1 MDKIIVQVIERQTL
15 AKNIISL
22 KLQPIHDQLP
32 KWSAGAHV
40 DIFLPD
46 GQARQ
51 YSIINSYSDENCLL
65 LGILVD
71 ENGRGGSI
79 WIEQNAN
86 VGSELT
92 VGKPRNHFEYLS
104 ANANHQVFIAGG
116 IGITPLLPMIRQAEA
131 DNSDWELHYIG
142 RSLENMAYVEDLKSY
157 GNKVTFYPRDTTE
170 RPDFTQI
177 LDLHKSLTIYCCGP
191 ELLMDKVEELGHQ
204 FANITVISER
214 FSAKPLTDDS
224 GFDEFEVV
232 FSYSGITAKV
242 NREQSIL
249 EVAEAAGIYVSHSC
263 SEGICGSCETP
274 IISGQVIHRDSVL
287 SEAER
292 IASKTMM
299 ICISRAN
306 CSRLALD
313 L

>member
-1 MDKIIVQVIERQTL
+1 MDKIIVQVAERQTL

-22 KLQPIHDQLP
+22 KLQPINDLLP
-32 KWSAGAHV
+32 EWSAGAHI

-51 YSIINSYSDENCLL
+51 YSIVNAHNEGNYIL

-71 ENGRGGSI
+71 ENGRGGSV
-79 WIEQNAN
+79 WIDQNAKL
-86 VGSELT
+86 GSELT
-92 VGKPRNHFEYLS
+92 IGKPRNHFEYLS
-104 ANANHQVFIAGG
+104 ENSNHQVFIAGG

-131 DNSDWELHYIG
+131 ENTSWELHYVG
-142 RSLENMAYVEDLKSY
+142 RSLENMAYVEFLKSY
-157 GNKVTFYPRDTTE
+157 GNKVKFYPRDTNP
-170 RPDFTQI
+170 RPEFLQI
-177 LDLHKSLTIYCCGP
+177 LDLNRAMTIYCCGP
-191 ELLMDKVEELGHQ
+191 ELLMDAVEELGHQ
-204 FANITVISER
+204 FSNIEVISER
-214 FSAKPLTDDS
+214 FSAKPQTGES

-232 FSYSGITAKV
+232 FNYSGITAKV

-274 IISGQVIHRDSVL
+274 ILNGEVIHRDSVL

-306 CSRLALD
+306 CPRLELD